1 MKDYFS
7 LLEQFIIFVCVQ
19 GEDLQGLITKQEK
32 LNHLTA
38 KYVSELRLLLEIGK
52 AIVMD
57 ERNKEPNDMIEY
69 FRDKILRI
77 KF

>member
-1 MKDYFS
+1 M
-7 LLEQFIIFVCVQ
+7 
-19 GEDLQGLITKQEK
+19 
-32 LNHLTA
+32 TA